1 MYKLT
6 FATMRERF
14 RYIPVP
20 LALAKLFAMPR
31 ERLYKSARP
40 RRRPLLPSS
49 VLHVAAGCG
58 MVRHAVAPG
67 SVS

>member
-1 MYKLT
+1 MYQLT

-20 LALAKLFAMPR
+20 VGLAKLFAMPR
-31 ERLYKSARP
+31 ERLYKSARA
-40 RRRPLLPSS
+40 RRQPLLPSF
-49 VLHVAAGCG
+49 VWLVAACRN
-58 MVRHAVAPG
+58 MSRHAVASR